1 MRRCGQ
7 LPRLGSRYAGGA
19 NAGTAP
25 REVSDLPC
33 SADLPLPGRRSRDFE
48 ETRKVVTAP
57 VCKIMPQ
64 EEWDESIG
72 AGKAYV
78 AVSEA

>member
-1 MRRCGQ
+1 MDYPEVSGPNRGQ
-7 LPRLGSRYAGGA
+7 LTYRCQRG
-19 NAGTAP
+19 
-25 REVSDLPC
+25 C
-33 SADLPLPGRRSRDFE
+33 SRDLE